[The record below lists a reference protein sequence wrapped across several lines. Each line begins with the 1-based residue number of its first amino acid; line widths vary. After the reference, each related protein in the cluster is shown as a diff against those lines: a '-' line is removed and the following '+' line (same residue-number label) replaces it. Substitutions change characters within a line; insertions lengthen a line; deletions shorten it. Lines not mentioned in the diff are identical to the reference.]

1 MEEPEEPVEVDTT
14 FVEHVTL
21 YVEPDGRGRLTLDR
35 LVGGTLLP
43 PVLQDLLDDDDGP
56 QEPTTVEE
64 ALSGYA
70 AAALARWRGAIAWSD
85 VDARTEGRSSVRLLA
100 TAWFDEL
107 GALGEDAGDLRV
119 RFELTREADA
129 LVVRRVEDRGPG
141 LRVAAGAVLSGRAP
155 SLEERYA
162 AVERATRELRHTWTF
177 VLPALVPGAPRPEAE
192 VRLDTAEQL
201 ERCRSADAVA
211 RALHR
216 DVEDGAC
223 SVDAAI
229 DRLTALLAAMGVI
242 EARCA
247 SPTEEDP
254 AGRERFSS
262 HLDAARARWSGSPLS
277 AQVEAVRA
285 RRVERATLVT
295 AGVAAAG
302 ALRELVRAQAQHR
315 AGGAFAPTLRALGAA
330 RLVDEGLARGA
341 RDGYAFT
348 LHRSATASA
357 WIATACPCVPGARAP
372 SLVVNHEGVVHTYD
386 GRAFNPD
393 EACGLPSG
401 ATPLA

>member
-1 MEEPEEPVEVDTT
+1 VEEPDKPADVETT

-43 PVLQDLLDDDDGP
+43 PVLQDLLATDGDAHL
-56 QEPTTVEE
+56 
-64 ALSGYA
+64 ALSSFA

-85 VDARTEGRSSVRLLA
+85 VDARCEGRASVRLRA

-107 GALGEDAGDLRV
+107 GALGEETGELCV
-119 RFELTREADA
+119 RFELSREADA
-129 LVVRRVEDRGPG
+129 LVVRRVEDRGPR
-141 LRVAAGAVLSGRAP
+141 LRAAASAVLSGRGP

-177 VLPALVPGAPRPEAE
+177 VLPARAPGAPRPESE
-192 VRLDTAEQL
+192 VRLDTADQL

-223 SVDAAI
+223 SVDDAI
-229 DRLTALLAAMGVI
+229 DQLTALLAAMGVI

-254 AGRERFSS
+254 AGRDHFSS
-262 HLDAARARWSGSPLS
+262 RLDAARATWSGSSLS
-277 AQVEAVRA
+277 TLVEALKA
-285 RRVERATLVT
+285 RRRLL
-295 AGVAAAG
+295 AGGGAAAG
-302 ALRELVRAQAQHR
+302 ALSALAVAQERHRER
-315 AGGAFAPTLRALGAA
+315 AGSFAPTLRALGGA
-330 RLVDEGLARGA
+330 RLVDPELARGA

-348 LHRSATASA
+348 LHRSPVQPA
-357 WIATACPCVPGARAP
+357 WIATACPCLPGAPGP
-372 SLVVNHEGVVHTYD
+372 SLVVNHAGVVHAYD
-386 GRAFNPD
+386 GRAFSPD
-393 EACGLPSG
+393 DVCGLPDG
-401 ATPLA
+401 ATPIS